1 MRILLIC
8 HGLTGGSDCNYMKH
22 AALNGY
28 RFGFRT
34 VSLNDRGIN
43 QSYNVNLIS
52 IYL

>member
-8 HGLTGGSDCNYMKH
+8 HGLSGGSDTNYMKH

-34 VSLNDRGIN
+34 VCLNDRGIN
-43 QSYNVNLIS
+43 
-52 IYL
+52 

>member
-8 HGLTGGSDCNYMKH
+8 HGLTGGSETNYMTH

-34 VSLNDRGIN
+34 VSMNERGIN
-43 QSYNVNLIS
+43 
-52 IYL
+52 